1 MPRLS
6 HAAALSLALLSTH
19 AVGCSHATPKTE
31 HTRVV
36 MAGRSEP
43 LILAWSQGERRVRR
57 PPPSALSTL
66 GVPSI
71 LKIDAR
77 NGGAPEFVLLMEDI
91 PPTQAIPLHRHPHAD
106 EILFIYAGTGVGTLG
121 NREAT
126 VASGATIYM
135 PRNAG
140 VGLRN
145 TGAEPLKIVAIFSR
159 RGYEEYL
166 REILAPEGA
175 SVVPLTIEELAAI
188 PSRHLET
195 AVYGP
200 PPK

>member
-1 MPRLS
+1 MPRFS
-6 HAAALSLALLSTH
+6 HVAALSLPLLSTH
-19 AVGCSHATPKTE
+19 AIGCSHATPKTE

-36 MAGRSEP
+36 TAGRSEP
-43 LILAWSQGERRVRR
+43 LILAWSEGERRVRR

-66 GVPSI
+66 GVPFI

-77 NGGAPEFVLLMEDI
+77 NGGAPEFVMITEEI
-91 PPTQAIPLHRHPHAD
+91 PPTQAIPFHRHPHAD
-106 EILFIYAGTGVGTLG
+106 EILFIHAGTGVVTLG

-126 VASGATIYM
+126 VTSGATIYM
-135 PRNAG
+135 PRNTV

-145 TGAEPLKIVAIFSR
+145 TGAEPLKIVGIFSR
-159 RGYEEYL
+159 PGYEEYL
-166 REILAPEGA
+166 REISVPEGA
-175 SVVPLTIEELAAI
+175 SVVPLTIEELSAI
-188 PSRHLET
+188 RSRHLET